1 MFNSVCE
8 KKNSL
13 SCIQALDWFIINRSL
28 WLSFANFG
36 EKTSKASSLSWVRK
50 AKTEFLTFQWMW
62 RRCDDSNQESLF
74 SKKKNTSS
82 TFCFLNRP
90 IFISQLQGTKIR
102 KLRLLQKFG
111 SCCCD
116 DGSDFDG
123 ETQKLLSKNQPYL
136 DPELSQFRQPGI
148 GPSVFRWTVMYVPI
162 FWLQRLCYKLL
173 MIFIEPAPLGNL
185 ASHLRRVLSLFF
197 AGASKLG

>member
-28 WLSFANFG
+28 WLSFANFS
-36 EKTSKASSLSWVRK
+36 EKTSKASSLSWFRK

-62 RRCDDSNQESLF
+62 RRCDDSHQGSLF
-74 SKKKNTSS
+74 SKKRYQQH
-82 TFCFLNRP
+82 FFLYRP

-136 DPELSQFRQPGI
+136 DPELSHSRQPGI
-148 GPSVFRWTVMYVPI
+148 GPSVLRWPVMYVPI

-197 AGASKLG
+197 VGASKLG